1 MVEVLCAG
9 GLSGGRPDGGGEEG
23 VGGGG
28 EAPLWLDGVYSRI
41 DAFFKN

>member
-9 GLSGGRPDGGGEEG
+9 GLSGGLPYG
-23 VGGGG
+23 VGEVGVGVGG